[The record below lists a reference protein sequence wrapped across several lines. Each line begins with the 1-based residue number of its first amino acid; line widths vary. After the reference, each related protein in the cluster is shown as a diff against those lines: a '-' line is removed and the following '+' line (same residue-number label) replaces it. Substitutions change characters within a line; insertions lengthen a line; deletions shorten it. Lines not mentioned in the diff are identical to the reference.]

1 MIEKKRVTMKDIAQ
15 KTGYSIN
22 TVSLA
27 LKGINT
33 APETREKILKAADEL
48 GYIGNSIASSM
59 RSGST
64 QNLAII
70 VGDISNLHFGRI
82 IKTAVNI
89 WSAHNYNAI
98 IYNTDEKLE
107 YERNA
112 IISAFQQNVAG
123 ILISP
128 VRFDDENLALLKKS
142 GIPFVTFGSPCD
154 DPEISTVTLNDEKG
168 GYIATKYLIE
178 RGHKNILFLNANGNI
193 WRLNGYLRAMKEY
206 GLPVTDSSVLTF
218 DLNSEYDWTNIQ
230 YKICYKLDYTAIVA
244 FNDMVAMRI
253 FQFLQED
260 SSQKKISASDIVA
273 FDNIIETFHLPVNIP
288 SVSHSSIDISHA
300 APQLLL
306 DQLESQ
312 NFTPQKILLDV
323 KLHLH

>member
-98 IYNTDEKLE
+98 IYNTNEMLD

-128 VRFDDENLALLKKS
+128 VTHEDENLALLKKA

-193 WRLNGYLRAMKEY
+193 WRLNGYLRAMEEY
-206 GLPVTDSSVLTF
+206 NLPVTESSVLSF

-260 SSQKKISASDIVA
+260 NSRIKISAGDIVA
-273 FDNIIETFHLPVNIP
+273 FDNIFEAFHLPFNIP

-312 NFTPQKILLDV
+312 DFTPQKILLDV
-323 KLHLH
+323 KLYLH

>member
-1 MIEKKRVTMKDIAQ
+1 MNEKRRVTMKDIA
-15 KTGYSIN
+15 KETGYSIN

-70 VGDISNLHFGRI
+70 VGDISNLHFGRV

-89 WSAHNYNAI
+89 WNSHNYNAL
-98 IYNTDEKLE
+98 IYNTNEQPD
-107 YERNA
+107 YERKA
-112 IISAFQQNVAG
+112 IVSAFQQNVAG

-128 VRFDDENLALLKKS
+128 VKRDDENFKLLKKS
-142 GIPFVTFGSPCD
+142 GIPFVSFGSPCD
-154 DPEISTVTLNDEKG
+154 DPEISSVTLNDEKG
-168 GYIATKYLIE
+168 GYIATKYLID
-178 RGHKNILFLNANGNI
+178 RGHKKILFLNANGNI
-193 WRLNGYLRAMKEY
+193 WRLNGYRRAMEEH
-206 GLPVTDSSVLTF
+206 GLPLIDSNILQF
-218 DLNSEYDWTNIQ
+218 DLNSEFDWTNIQ
-230 YKICYKLDYTAIVA
+230 YQICYRLDYTAIVA
-244 FNDMVAMRI
+244 FNDMVAMRV

-260 SSQKKISASDIVA
+260 SSNKKISVNDIVA
-273 FDNIIETFHLPVNIP
+273 FDNIFEAFHLPFSIP
-288 SVSHSSIDISHA
+288 SVSHSSIDISLA

-306 DQLESQ
+306 DQLESGD
-312 NFTPQKILLDV
+312 FTPKKIVLDV
-323 KLHLH
+323 KLYLH

>member
-89 WSAHNYNAI
+89 WSAHNYNA
-98 IYNTDEKLE
+98 DHL
-107 YERNA
+107 
-112 IISAFQQNVAG
+112 
-123 ILISP
+123 
-128 VRFDDENLALLKKS
+128 
-142 GIPFVTFGSPCD
+142 
-154 DPEISTVTLNDEKG
+154 
-168 GYIATKYLIE
+168 
-178 RGHKNILFLNANGNI
+178 
-193 WRLNGYLRAMKEY
+193 
-206 GLPVTDSSVLTF
+206 
-218 DLNSEYDWTNIQ
+218 Q
-230 YKICYKLDYTAIVA
+230 Y
-244 FNDMVAMRI
+244 R
-253 FQFLQED
+253 
-260 SSQKKISASDIVA
+260 
-273 FDNIIETFHLPVNIP
+273 
-288 SVSHSSIDISHA
+288 
-300 APQLLL
+300 
-306 DQLESQ
+306 
-312 NFTPQKILLDV
+312 
-323 KLHLH
+323 

>member
-107 YERNA
+107 YEKNA

-178 RGHKNILFLNANGNI
+178 RGHKNILFLNASGNI

-312 NFTPQKILLDV
+312 DFTPQKILLDV